1 MSVQSAQHNVSA
13 HGGELSNLQSSP
25 AGSALIVFWNKV
37 AKIINVYFIFV
48 NNYKCY
54 NYLK

>member
-25 AGSALIVFWNKV
+25 AGSAFNVFWNKV

-48 NNYKCY
+48 YNYKYY
-54 NYLK
+54 NNSK

>member
-48 NNYKCY
+48 NNYKYY